1 MKINSLDVR
10 HLHGHYH
17 LHLEFFPEVTI
28 LAGINGS
35 FKSTILHLLRDI
47 TRMQFPTVDVKRIQ
61 INYKDDLK
69 AYYYVKSDMRHEYE
83 GRHIQQL
90 TRYQGAA
97 YLTKEEFATHV
108 QLDEVETF
116 DTPLPTLDPT
126 NRKVSS
132 TPIPTFSLLDLEVQR
147 LARDFKD
154 YCTRIFQT
162 ITEKLKN
169 QKQVSLEEVEDF
181 YHKKEAFLERI
192 NTFFADTH
200 KRCDPKLMEI
210 AFVSEA
216 GTPLPLTQLSS
227 GEKQLLILLLTVFL
241 QEESESVVLLDEPEI
256 SLHVRWQYEL
266 LEVLT
271 QLNPNAQFIL
281 TTHSPSIVS
290 KGWKDHIVHVEDVIR
305 RNDD

>member
-1 MKINSLDVR
+1 MKILSLDVQN
-10 HLHGHYH
+10 LHGHYN
-17 LHLEFFPEVTI
+17 LELNFCPEVTI

-35 FKSTILHLLRDI
+35 FKSTILHLLRDV
-47 TRMQFPTVDVKRIQ
+47 TRMQFPTVDVKRVQ
-61 INYKDDLK
+61 INYHDDLK
-69 AYYYVKSDMRHEYE
+69 IYYYAKDAADEYSE
-83 GRHIQQL
+83 NRRIQQL
-90 TRYQGAA
+90 TRYQGAK
-97 YLTKEEFATHV
+97 YLTKEEFAVHV
-108 QLDEVETF
+108 WLDEVSTF
-116 DTPLPTLDPT
+116 DTPLPAVATHT
-126 NRKVSS
+126 TEGNSQ
-132 TPIPTFSLLDLEVQR
+132 LDLEVQR
-147 LARDFKD
+147 LSRDFKD